1 MKRYEFNTLFQV
13 RVADYED
20 IPDIMSI
27 TREAF
32 EKYRELAGVEHTP
45 ALDETYRDIEND
57 LKTKIVLIAF
67 SNGDPVGSVRLA
79 IDKENKSAYL
89 SRFGVKVTSQNNGIG
104 KSIMNIVDK
113 IMIDQGVKRLSLHTA
128 SKITSLV
135 RFYYGRGFYID
146 STDKSKGYVRA
157 LLVKDYE

>member
-1 MKRYEFNTLFQV
+1 MKNYEFNNLFQV
-13 RVADYED
+13 RVATED
-20 IPDIMSI
+20 DISDIMLI

-32 EKYRELAGVEHTP
+32 IKYRELAGVENTA
-45 ALDETYRDIEND
+45 ALDETFEDIKND
-57 LKTKIVLIAF
+57 VQTKTVLIAF
-67 SNGDPVGSVRLA
+67 SDGAPVGSVRLE
-79 IDKENKSAYL
+79 IDAQNKTAYL
-89 SRFGVKVTSQNNGIG
+89 SRFGVKLTSQNNGIG

-113 IMIDQGVKRLSLHTA
+113 IMIDQGVKKLSLHTA

-146 STDKSKGYVRA
+146 STDKTRGYIRA

>member
-1 MKRYEFNTLFQV
+1 MKNYEFNTLFQV
-13 RVADYED
+13 RLATKDDIED
-20 IPDIMSI
+20 VLSI

-32 EKYRELAGVEHTP
+32 IKYRELAGVDHTA
-45 ALDETYRDIEND
+45 ALDETYEDIEKD
-57 LKTKIVLIAF
+57 IESKIVLIAF
-67 SNGDPVGSVRLA
+67 SNGTPVGSVRLE
-79 IDKENKSAYL
+79 INKEGKTAYL
-89 SRFGVKVTSQNNGIG
+89 SRFGVKLTSQNNGIG

-113 IMIDQGVKRLSLHTA
+113 IMIEEGVKKLSLHTA

-146 STDKSKGYVRA
+146 STDKERGYIRA

>member
-1 MKRYEFNTLFQV
+1 MKNYEFNNLFQV
-13 RVADYED
+13 RVATED
-20 IPDIMSI
+20 DISDIMLI

-32 EKYRELAGVEHTP
+32 IKYRELAGIENTA
-45 ALDETYRDIEND
+45 ALDETFEDIKND
-57 LKTKIVLIAF
+57 VQTKTVLIAF
-67 SNGDPVGSVRLA
+67 SDGAPVGSVRLE
-79 IDKENKSAYL
+79 IDAQNKTAYL
-89 SRFGVKVTSQNNGIG
+89 SRFGVKLTSQNNGIG

-113 IMIDQGVKRLSLHTA
+113 IMIDQGVKKLSLHTA

-146 STDKSKGYVRA
+146 STDKTRGYIRA

>member
-1 MKRYEFNTLFQV
+1 MKNYEFNTLFQV
-13 RVADYED
+13 RLATMED

-32 EKYRELAGVEHTP
+32 IKYRELAGVENTP
-45 ALDETYRDIEND
+45 ALDETYEDIERDIKN
-57 LKTKIVLIAF
+57 KIVLIAF
-67 SNGDPVGSVRLA
+67 SNGDPVGSVRLE
-79 IDKENKSAYL
+79 INKENKTAYL
-89 SRFGVKVTSQNNGIG
+89 SRFGVKITSQNNGIG
-104 KSIMNIVDK
+104 KSIMNIVDR
-113 IMIDQGVKRLSLHTA
+113 IMKEEGVKRISLHTA

-146 STDKSKGYVRA
+146 STDKSKGYIRA